1 MFFATSHVF
10 FRALE
15 EHEKMSGKS
24 GLSKHKKIRR
34 ICLRITRRAHPA
46 DIDC

>member
-15 EHEKMSGKS
+15 EYEKMSGKS
-24 GLSKHKKIRR
+24 GLSKHKKSAEYA
-34 ICLRITRRAHPA
+34 CALRAAH
-46 DIDC
+46 ILRT